1 MLPRREADL
10 AHQLANIGDL
20 DTLLGHPLCGPSWEG
35 FVVEH
40 TLARLPATWRAT
52 YYRTS
57 AQAEVDLVLEG
68 PKRQVLAVEI
78 KRSTAPALS
87 RGFHAGFADVG
98 ATAGFAVIPA
108 GERFP
113 LGKKIDAIPLRQW
126 LAMIDDIA

>member
-40 TLARLPATWRAT
+40 TLARLP
-52 YYRTS
+52 TS
-57 AQAEVDLVLEG
+57 A
-68 PKRQVLAVEI
+68 K
-78 KRSTAPALS
+78 PALS